1 MITPRIP
8 ANKIWIADEAIY
20 YTLARPALKRS
31 FDHVWFAQYGPRPD
45 PRRGPYI
52 FYLNHS
58 AWWDGYMLMLIHR
71 AIMRRAFDSYLM
83 MEERQLRAYRFF
95 TWCGAFS
102 IERRDPDDA
111 QRAQIYA
118 ANLLRERRDR
128 ALYIFPQGRIEAND
142 YRPLTIYPGIA
153 RIAALVGDVTLC
165 PIALRY
171 EFLGQQW
178 PHAFVQVGP
187 SHPPASRDDIE
198 VIRSDVAARLTAA
211 VDKLRADV
219 IEQRLGRF
227 QPLLNGRWG
236 IDRTWDAVRGWF
248 RRRGADDGP
257 AAVAANRLRARA

>member
-1 MITPRIP
+1 M
-8 ANKIWIADEAIY
+8 
-20 YTLARPALKRS
+20 
-31 FDHVWFAQYGPRPD
+31 
-45 PRRGPYI
+45 
-52 FYLNHS
+52 
-58 AWWDGYMLMLIHR
+58 MMLIHR
-71 AIMRRAFDSYLM
+71 AIMHRAFDSYVM

-111 QRAQIYA
+111 QRSQLYA

-142 YRPLTIYPGIA
+142 YRPLTVYPGIA
-153 RIAALVGDVTLC
+153 RIAAQVGDVTLC

-178 PHAFVQVGP
+178 PHAFVQIGP
-187 SHPPASRDDIE
+187 AHPPASCDDIE
-198 VIRSDVAARLTAA
+198 AIRRDVAMRLTDA
-211 VDKLRADV
+211 VDRLRTDV

-227 QPLLNGRWG
+227 QPLLSGRWG

-248 RRRGADDGP
+248 RRRGGDDGP
-257 AAVAANRLRARA
+257 AAVAANRLRARS

>member
-8 ANKIWIADEAIY
+8 AHKIWLADEAIY
-20 YTLARPALKRS
+20 YLLARPALKRS
-31 FDHVWFAQYGPRPD
+31 FDHVWFAQRGPRPE
-45 PRRGPYI
+45 PRRGPFI

-71 AIMRRAFDSYLM
+71 AIMRRRFDSYVM

-153 RIAALVGDVTLC
+153 RIAAMAGNVMLC

-187 SHPPASRDDIE
+187 CHPPASRHDIE
-198 VIRSDVAARLTAA
+198 AIRLDIAHRLTEA
-211 VDKLRADV
+211 VDALRADV

-227 QPLLNGRWG
+227 QPLLSGRWG
-236 IDRTWDAVRGWF
+236 IDRMWDTIRDWF

-257 AAVAANRLRARA
+257 AAAAASRLRARA

>member
-1 MITPRIP
+1 MVTPRIP

-20 YTLARPALKRS
+20 YLLARPALTRS
-31 FDHVWFAQYGPRPD
+31 FDHIWLAQYGPRPD
-45 PRRGPYI
+45 PQRGPYI

-58 AWWDGYMLMLIHR
+58 AWWDGYMMMLIHR

-102 IERRDPDDA
+102 IERCDPA
-111 QRAQIYA
+111 ESQRAQIYA

-153 RIAALVGDVTLC
+153 RIAALAGDVTLC

-178 PHAFVQVGP
+178 PHAFVQIGP
-187 SHPPASRDDIE
+187 PHLPASRTDIE
-198 VIRSDVAARLTAA
+198 AIRADVAARLTAA
-211 VDKLRADV
+211 VDTLRADV

-227 QPLLNGRWG
+227 QPLLSGRWG

-248 RRRGADDGP
+248 QRRDADGGP
-257 AAVAANRLRARA
+257 AAAAANRLRARA